1 MAAYLDGSSLGRNLA
16 WKALAKGAVDAQRL
30 PDKPLETGQLAI
42 IICAVVSSEEDMV

>member
-30 PDKPLETGQLAI
+30 PDNPLETGQLKIGNNIGQKKA
-42 IICAVVSSEEDMV
+42 AWTY